1 MPDFM
6 KLFWGENIINQI
18 SNKVIMNKA
27 RKTILIKVNSLR
39 EGMKGIKFQLS
50 YSYLLWS
57 RLKFG
62 ITANSKKFYRTGPW
76 LVLGSM

>member
-1 MPDFM
+1 MPNFM

-18 SNKVIMNKA
+18 SNKAIMNKA

-39 EGMKGIKFQLS
+39 EGMKNIKFQLS
-50 YSYLLWS
+50 YSDLLW
-57 RLKFG
+57 RHLKFG
-62 ITANSKKFYRTGPW
+62 IIAISKKFYHTGPW